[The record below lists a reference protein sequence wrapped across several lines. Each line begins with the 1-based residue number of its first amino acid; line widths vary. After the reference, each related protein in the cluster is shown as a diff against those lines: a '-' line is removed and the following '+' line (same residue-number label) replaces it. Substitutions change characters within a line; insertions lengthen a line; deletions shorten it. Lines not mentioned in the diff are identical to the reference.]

1 MEKQKSRKRLR
12 AIIRL
17 IVWVLVVQFLLIN
30 ISAALY
36 AYKFTHLYDNG
47 YSPAPVPGNMLAKT
61 WRLFAG
67 PRFYKLPAIEQPSFK
82 YSTIPLQTKNKKK
95 IEAWYNQLDSGIAKG
110 TVILFHGLTGNKSTV
125 LQQANEFRYWG
136 YNVMLVDTRSHGNS
150 DGNSTTIGFRESEE
164 VKLAYDYAKQMKHEK
179 IYLWGFSMG
188 AVQIIKAVADYGLK
202 PSGVILEMP
211 FGSLQSHIKRRMNS
225 IGFPKQ
231 PFGFFI
237 TFWIGVEKGFNG
249 FSFNTVKY
257 AKQLN
262 CPALIQ
268 YGSRDQL
275 VDKRDVQA
283 IYDAIPSTNK
293 RLVEYMDA
301 NHEPF
306 LVKNP
311 VLWRKEVSEF
321 LK

>member
-1 MEKQKSRKRLR
+1 MEKQKNRSRLR
-12 AIIRL
+12 TVMRWV
-17 IVWVLVVQFLLIN
+17 VWVLVVQLLLIN

-47 YSPAPVPGNMLAKT
+47 RSPAPVSQNFLAKT

-67 PRFYKLPAIEQPSFK
+67 PRFYKLPAIEQPSFR
-82 YSTIPLQTKNKKK
+82 YDSVSLHTKNKKR
-95 IEAWYNQLDSGIAKG
+95 IDAWYNQIDSGIAKG
-110 TVILFHGLTGNKSTV
+110 TVILFHGLTGNKTTI

-136 YNVMLVDTRSHGNS
+136 YNVMLIDSRSHGNS

-164 VKLAYDYAKQMKHEK
+164 VKLAFDYAKQRGQEK

-188 AVQIIKAVADYGLK
+188 AVQILKAVADYELK
-202 PSGVILEMP
+202 PAGVILEMP
-211 FGSLQSHIKRRMNS
+211 FGTLQSHIKRRMNS

-231 PFGFFI
+231 PFGFLI

-275 VDKRDVQA
+275 VDKDDVKA
-283 IYDAIPSTNK
+283 IYEAVPSTNK
-293 RLVEYMDA
+293 KLIEYVGA

-306 LVKNP
+306 LVRNP
-311 VLWRKEVSEF
+311 ELWRKEVGEF